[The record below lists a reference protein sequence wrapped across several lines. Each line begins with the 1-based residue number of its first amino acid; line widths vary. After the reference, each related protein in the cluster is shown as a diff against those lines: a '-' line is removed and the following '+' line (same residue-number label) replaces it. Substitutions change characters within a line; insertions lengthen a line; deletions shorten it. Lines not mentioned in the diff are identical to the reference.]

1 MSRQKDIKRV
11 MDEFKDFKPTEKQI
25 EAIEQV
31 TRAYSDKSED
41 DIFFEII
48 KVNKKMENQM
58 SKEEYEELFEKLDS
72 IRPLLSE
79 EQLEKLDR
87 ILEALGKD

>member
-87 ILEALGKD
+87 ILEALGK

>member
-1 MSRQKDIKRV
+1 
-11 MDEFKDFKPTEKQI
+11 
-25 EAIEQV
+25 
-31 TRAYSDKSED
+31 
-41 DIFFEII
+41 
-48 KVNKKMENQM
+48 M

>member
-41 DIFFEII
+41 DIF
-48 KVNKKMENQM
+48 
-58 SKEEYEELFEKLDS
+58 
-72 IRPLLSE
+72 
-79 EQLEKLDR
+79 
-87 ILEALGKD
+87 

>member
-11 MDEFKDFKPTEKQI
+11 MDEFKDFKPTEKQT

-31 TRAYSDKSED
+31 TRAYSDKSKD

-87 ILEALGKD
+87 ILEALGK

>member
-1 MSRQKDIKRV
+1 MSKEKDIKKA
-11 MDEFKDFKPTEKQI
+11 MDEFNDFNPTERQM
-25 EAIEQV
+25 EAIGEV
-31 TRAYSDKSED
+31 ADAYSDKSED
-41 DIFFEII
+41 EIFFEII
-48 KVNKKMENQM
+48 RVNKKMENEM
-58 SKEEYEELFEKLDS
+58 TKEEYEELFEKLNS